1 MHNRWHLYDELVDS
15 VPSKELVK
23 SFVYGDHWLM
33 VESDAG
39 GVGMAQHFPTM
50 PGVQDPSLSPYEIVG
65 QPLRKVA
72 NRLKSWDFNQASIGL
87 AALNAANNTLALRP
101 ESPIQPG
108 INRMPGDA
116 FKFFLAEA
124 TGKKVAVIGHFPGL
138 RMLRQHCDM

>member
-1 MHNRWHLYDELVDS
+1 MHNRWHLYDELIDS

-50 PGVQDPSLSPYEIVG
+50 PGVQDPALSPYEIVG

-72 NRLKSWDFNQASIGL
+72 ERLKSWDFNQASIGL

-116 FKFFLAEA
+116 FNFFRAESEVGSKNW
-124 TGKKVAVIGHFPGL
+124 TVS
-138 RMLRQHCDM
+138 

>member
-72 NRLKSWDFNQASIGL
+72 ERLK
-87 AALNAANNTLALRP
+87 
-101 ESPIQPG
+101 
-108 INRMPGDA
+108 
-116 FKFFLAEA
+116 
-124 TGKKVAVIGHFPGL
+124 
-138 RMLRQHCDM
+138 

>member
-50 PGVQDPSLSPYEIVG
+50 PGAQDPSLSPYEIVG

-72 NRLKSWDFNQASIGL
+72 KRLKSWDFNQASIGL

-101 ESPIQPG
+101 ESPSSP
-108 INRMPGDA
+108 
-116 FKFFLAEA
+116 
-124 TGKKVAVIGHFPGL
+124 V
-138 RMLRQHCDM
+138 